1 MPKVKRTLINLD
13 SGDEVGVSLDHL
25 GRLNSNPQRLIE
37 EIGPSRIRDL
47 PRRMSIEISSSSR
60 KDGPYGGIGERER
73 AINKDLVLEWY
84 R

>member
-13 SGDEVGVSLDHL
+13 SGDELGVSPNHLD
-25 GRLNSNPQRLIE
+25 RLNSNPQRLIE

-47 PRRMSIEISSSSR
+47 PRRMSLEISSSSG

-73 AINKDLVLEWY
+73 EISIRIWC
-84 R
+84 